1 MTSSHDSTASQPSPR
16 SIALSD
22 VLVSLLTPPV
32 LLSILATRTL
42 TNALQEVGLASEE
55 LFRGDR
61 LPSLTI
67 PPPSPK

>member
-1 MTSSHDSTASQPSPR
+1 MASSHDSDAPQPTR

-32 LLSILATRTL
+32 LLSILAARTL
-42 TNALQEVGLASEE
+42 TSALQEVGLASEE

-67 PPPSPK
+67 QSPTSQD

>member
-1 MTSSHDSTASQPSPR
+1 MASSDDPTPSQPQR
-16 SIALSD
+16 SIGLSD

-42 TNALQEVGLASEE
+42 TTALQEIGLASEE

-67 PPPSPK
+67 PPPPPEE